1 MTSCAFAAIVR
12 YAAAVASDVKA
23 GEPKGVEILGMKLVL
38 FRDPLDGNRVK
49 AINDIC
55 PHRAAP
61 LSSGWVE
68 SKEGH
73 TCVVCPYHGWAF
85 DGEGKLH
92 DVPAADQVRHIH
104 QHTLDSKMMLIVR

>member
-1 MTSCAFAAIVR
+1 MFGVVIR

-23 GEPKGVEILGMKLVL
+23 GKPKGVEILGMKLVL

-55 PHRAAP
+55 PHCAAP

-73 TCVVCPYHGWAF
+73 NCVVCPYHGWPL

-92 DVPAADQVRHIH
+92 DVPAADQVQQPTGLLWIP
-104 QHTLDSKMMLIVR
+104 